1 MANKWAVVTGA
12 GRGIGASIA
21 LELAKQN
28 YGLILISRTLE
39 QLKETQKNVLKE
51 VNVPLELLALDLSDQ
66 KSFLVI
72 SALIEKLIK
81 QNDIWEVLVNN
92 AGVCYQDE
100 IKNMSDESFEKML
113 AVNVTAVFKLC
124 RLALQKMSPEGTLV
138 NVASVAGIY
147 GVSKFDGLG
156 PYAATKAAVI
166 GLTEMIAQEGNL
178 HGKNILGYCISPG
191 AVDTQMLKAIVSADF
206 KADLKPKDIAEK
218 VIQLVTKRPLDLNG
232 KNIPVWSNKNE

>member
-12 GRGIGASIA
+12 GRGIGASVA

-66 KSFLVI
+66 KSFLII

-124 RLALQKMSPEGTLV
+124 RLALQKMSRKGTLV

-166 GLTEMIAQEGNL
+166 GFTEMIAQEGNL

-191 AVDTQMLKAIVSADF
+191 AVDTQMLKAIVSADYE
-206 KADLKPKDIAEK
+206 ADLKPKDIAEK

>member
-12 GRGIGASIA
+12 GRGIGASVA

-66 KSFLVI
+66 KSFLII

-124 RLALQKMSPEGTLV
+124 RLALQKMSRKGTLV

-166 GLTEMIAQEGNL
+166 GFTEMIAQEGNL
-178 HGKNILGYCISPG
+178 HGKNILGYCISPA
-191 AVDTQMLKAIVSADF
+191 AVDTQMLKAIVSADYE
-206 KADLKPKDIAEK
+206 ADLKPKDIAEK